1 MESSSMLKIVSC
13 ALMLQTIVSCSD
25 KVLETP
31 GIKYVQ
37 TGSVVLNVQ
46 DIGIVFVPDAS
57 LSKNKHAQEEAAILR
72 SDIEKWVRSR
82 FTPQGGEDRAVITVS
97 HAALKMLKDKG
108 DEGVHRHIYEGK
120 IDVKIDILDSLGFS
134 KASVSSSVTET
145 VGIPE
150 TLTHHERKAQVK
162 RLREELVNAM
172 DSKII
177 KEISKNLPLYMMQ

>member
-1 MESSSMLKIVSC
+1 MQPLKC
-13 ALMLQTIVSCSD
+13 
-25 KVLETP
+25 
-31 GIKYVQ
+31 
-37 TGSVVLNVQ
+37 
-46 DIGIVFVPDAS
+46 
-57 LSKNKHAQEEAAILR
+57 LR
-72 SDIEKWVRSR
+72 
-82 FTPQGGEDRAVITVS
+82 
-97 HAALKMLKDKG
+97 
-108 DEGVHRHIYEGK
+108 